1 MIHRTSAM
9 LLLVVGTAAAGPEAV
24 RWKTDLDGALAEAK
38 NARRPILVYVLD
50 SV

>member
-1 MIHRTSAM
+1 M
-9 LLLVVGTAAAGPEAV
+9 LLLLLGTAAAGPAV

-38 NARRPILVYVLD
+38 NARRPVLVYVLD

>member
-1 MIHRTSAM
+1 MTYKTSAM
-9 LLLVVGTAAAGPEAV
+9 LLLLLGTAAAGPEAV

-38 NARRPILVYVLD
+38 NARRPVLVYVLD

>member
-1 MIHRTSAM
+1 MTCHTPAM
-9 LLLVVGTAAAGPEAV
+9 LLLLLGTATAGPEAV

-38 NARRPILVYVLD
+38 NARRPVLVYVLD